1 MKVIRFTAS
10 WCEPCKLLAMRL
22 KSLAI
27 DIPAIDIDT
36 EQGKALVAQYN
47 IRSVP
52 TIIVDYDG
60 VEITK
65 FTGANLS
72 VAAVDTIRDALMT

>member
-1 MKVIRFTAS
+1 MKVLRFTAG
-10 WCEPCKLLAMRL
+10 WCQPCKTLAARL
-22 KSLAI
+22 QSLAI
-27 DIPAIDIDT
+27 DIPAIDIDS

-72 VAAVDTIRDALMT
+72 VAAVDTIRDALSA

>member
-10 WCEPCKLLAMRL
+10 WCQPCKTLAARL
-22 KSLAI
+22 EGLGIS
-27 DIPAIDIDT
+27 IPAIDIDT
-36 EQGKALVAQYN
+36 TEGKALCLEYN

-52 TIIVDYDG
+52 SIVIDYG
-60 VEITK
+60 SGEVTK